1 MRVEVV
7 TIGTELLLGQI
18 VDTNAAWLA
27 TKLAESGFD
36 CYFRSTV
43 GDNHRRIVQVIREA
57 LARNDAVV
65 ITGGL
70 GPTQDDISRQAI
82 AEVMNVELVRD
93 EDILEKIKTMFA
105 SRQREMPESNALQA
119 DVPRGATPILQ
130 KLGTA
135 PGLICPVGNRV
146 IYALPGVPH
155 EMKEMFE
162 RAVIPDLH
170 KRSGESQVI
179 VSRNLATWG
188 LSESA
193 LADILHAHIEE
204 LDARRECNPSVPT
217 LAYQASGKDG
227 IKIRIASKGL
237 KRSDDP
243 ILALEAE
250 ENFLKELIGDHIF
263 STDGNSMEQVV
274 ANLIEG
280 KRMTLATAESLTG
293 GLLSSR
299 LINVQGAS
307 NWFRGGIVTYQS
319 EVKFEQL
326 GVERGPV
333 ISAKTAFEM
342 ARGVREKF
350 KSDIGIGIT
359 GVAGPDEQEGNPA
372 GTVWIS
378 VVIGDD
384 QAKADSQDVENDRIA
399 VLVHL
404 AGGRNQIREMA
415 AMSAL
420 DMLRRWLISI

>member
-1 MRVEVV
+1 MKVEVI

-43 GDNHRRIVQVIREA
+43 GDNQLRIVQVIREA

-82 AEVMNVELVRD
+82 AEVMNVELVRHD
-93 EDILEKIKTMFA
+93 DILELIKTMFA
-105 SRQREMPESNALQA
+105 SRKREMPESNALQA
-119 DVPRGATPILQ
+119 DVPKGATPIVQ

-162 RAVIPDLH
+162 RAVIPDLNE
-170 KRSGESQVI
+170 RSGESHVI

-193 LADILHAHIEE
+193 LADMLHTHIEE
-204 LDARRECNPSVPT
+204 LDAKRASDPGVAT

-227 IKIRIASKGL
+227 IKIRIATKGL
-237 KRSDDP
+237 KNSDDP
-243 ILALEAE
+243 IKALEVE
-250 ENFLKELIGDHIF
+250 ENFLKSLIGDHIF

-274 ANLIEG
+274 ANLIDG
-280 KRMTLATAESLTG
+280 KKLTLSTAESLTG

-299 LINVQGAS
+299 LVNVQGAS
-307 NWFRGGIVTYQS
+307 SWYRGGIVTYQS
-319 EVKFEQL
+319 EVKFAQL

-350 KSDIGIGIT
+350 GSDIGVGIT
-359 GVAGPDEQEGNPA
+359 GVAGPSEQEGNPA

-378 VVIGDD
+378 VVIGND
-384 QAKADSQDVENDRIA
+384 QAQADVLNVETEKIA
-399 VLVHL
+399 VSVHL

-420 DMLRRWLISI
+420 DMLRRRLISI